1 MNVNDCFS
9 HELGGDTLNEYIYS
23 NVKKRVKEDFFPPFN
38 SEDLIGG
45 GGDVEE
51 EEVIPN
57 NMIKYYEKKA
67 NKINPYRHSIAEG
80 YTLRIYNCLK
90 KYLGK

>member
-9 HELGGDTLNEYIYS
+9 HELGGDTLNKYIYS

-45 GGDVEE
+45 GG
-51 EEVIPN
+51 
-57 NMIKYYEKKA
+57 
-67 NKINPYRHSIAEG
+67 
-80 YTLRIYNCLK
+80 
-90 KYLGK
+90 